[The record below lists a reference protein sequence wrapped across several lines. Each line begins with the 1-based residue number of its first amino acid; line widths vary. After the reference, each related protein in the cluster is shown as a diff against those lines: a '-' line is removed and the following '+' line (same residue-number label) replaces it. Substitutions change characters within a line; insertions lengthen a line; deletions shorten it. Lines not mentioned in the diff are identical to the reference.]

1 MIRSN
6 KSILKTQQRFKSER
20 HIVFTEQISK
30 IALTSNGDKRLQS
43 TDSMETVSYG
53 TNKYLVSK
61 KEEIKCS
68 NIIKL

>member
-43 TDSMETVSYG
+43 TYSMETFSYG
-53 TNKYLVSK
+53 KNKYLVSK
-61 KEEIKCS
+61 KEEIKCNS
-68 NIIKL
+68 IIKL